1 MDPRVEGDRPIST
14 RANDELEAGAI
25 SLVLLPPGASARL
38 MTTRLDADTRDLLRA
53 LGLTDA
59 STLQVCKPGDPFI
72 IRVRETRLGLSRAV
86 AEGIFVI
93 TEDRQTG
100 PGVTR

>member
-1 MDPRVEGDRPIST
+1 MDPRVDGDRPIST
-14 RANDELEAGAI
+14 RAHDEIAAGAV

-72 IRVRETRLGLSRAV
+72 IRVRQTRLGLSRAV
-86 AEGIFVI
+86 AEGIFVVS
-93 TEDRQTG
+93 EEQAD

>member
-1 MDPRVEGDRPIST
+1 MDPRVDADRPMST

-38 MTTRLDADTRDLLRA
+38 ISTRLDDDTRDLLRA

-59 STLQVCKPGDPFI
+59 STLEVCKPGDPFI

-86 AEGIFVI
+86 AEGIFVVS
-93 TEDRQTG
+93 EDVQA
-100 PGVTR
+100 PAGVTR